1 MRLGI
6 VYNNLIAPTFA
17 GGGSV
22 HSYEVVMRLKKE
34 FEVIYYPS
42 SPSLKWPKEKLIE
55 KAKEL
60 ESSGIRLDQGFYSIL
75 DTNLALKKSFLNPDK
90 ISEVLSKYYDVDK
103 VDFLY
108 EPDHTS
114 FDIYYLGAKH
124 GNYGLTI
131 HEPLYYSN
139 SFTYLKRLIKFYGV
153 NPRTGKGFHTRFLYN
168 ELVSKRINRKL
179 ISRYPPRFIAS
190 VSKGSLEWSGIDG
203 DVINPGNAFDSS
215 LLKYRNRGK
224 EDYVVFWSRLN
235 QDKGIREVPDIM
247 RVINSKRKAKLL
259 LMGKFFDKY
268 NEEIFWRK
276 IKKYDIDVEYL
287 GFVDRDKLN
296 DVVSKA
302 KCLIYPSH
310 VDGFSLVVLES
321 LALGT
326 PVVAYDI
333 PTVKSVYS
341 GLPGVTFVPE
351 FDVKAVGE
359 ATLKFLQMDEA
370 KYNDMMND
378 ERLLEF
384 LEIHSSWDN
393 VARSVKE
400 IISRHIKG

>member
-6 VYNNLIAPTFA
+6 VYSNLIAPNFA

-22 HSYEVVMRLKKE
+22 HSYEVVKRLKEE
-34 FEVIYYPS
+34 FEIVYYPS
-42 SPSLKWPKEKLIE
+42 SPSLKWPKEKLVE

-60 ESSGIRLDQGFYSIL
+60 ESSGIKVDQGFYSIL
-75 DTNLALKKSFLNPDK
+75 DTNLSLKKSILNPNK
-90 ISEVLSKYYDVDK
+90 ASEAFSRYYDVEK

-114 FDIYYLGAKH
+114 FDIYYLGAKR
-124 GNYGLTI
+124 GSYGFTI

-139 SFTYLKRLIKFYGV
+139 SLEYLKRLIKFYGI

-179 ISRYPPRFIAS
+179 ISRYPPKFVAS
-190 VSKGSLEWSGIDG
+190 VSEGSLYWSGIKG
-203 DVINPGNAFDSS
+203 EVINPGNAFDSS
-215 LLKYRNRGK
+215 LLKYRDSGK
-224 EDYVVFWSRLN
+224 DDYVVFWSRLN
-235 QDKGIREVPDIM
+235 QDKGIREVPEVM
-247 RVINSKRKAKLL
+247 KAINSRRKTKLV

-268 NEEIFWRK
+268 NEEIFWNK
-276 IKKYDIDVEYL
+276 IKKYNIEVEYL
-287 GFVDRDKLN
+287 GFVDRGKLN

-302 KCLIYPSH
+302 RCLIYPSH

-341 GLPGVTFVPE
+341 NLSGVIFVPE
-351 FDVKAVGE
+351 FDVKAMAE
-359 ATLKFLQMDEA
+359 AALRLIYMDEEKYDEMMNEENLLKFL
-370 KYNDMMND
+370 N
-378 ERLLEF
+378 
-384 LEIHSSWDN
+384 IHSSWDN
-393 VARSVKE
+393 VAKSVKE
-400 IISRHIKG
+400 VILRHVE